1 MQDPTLRPL
10 VENLDVPER
19 PDFGGDVYFGL
30 LRSIAYQ
37 QLSGRAA
44 GTIFG
49 RFLDL
54 FPDNYPNPD
63 RLLELDEQ
71 DLRAVGMSRSKS
83 AYLHNV
89 AIFWKDHSLST
100 TDWTNYNDQEI
111 LDLLTQI
118 KGVGNWTVE
127 MVLMFI
133 LKRPDLLPLDD
144 LVVKGQMIKLYALEE
159 LKGKALKEALIDC
172 AEPWRPYRS
181 WASRYLWA
189 SKGTDF

>member
-1 MQDPTLRPL
+1 
-10 VENLDVPER
+10 
-19 PDFGGDVYFGL
+19 
-30 LRSIAYQ
+30 
-37 QLSGRAA
+37 
-44 GTIFG
+44 
-49 RFLDL
+49 
-54 FPDNYPNPD
+54 
-63 RLLELDEQ
+63 
-71 DLRAVGMSRSKS
+71 
-83 AYLHNV
+83 
-89 AIFWKDHSLST
+89 
-100 TDWTNYNDQEI
+100 
-111 LDLLTQI
+111 
-118 KGVGNWTVE
+118 WTVE